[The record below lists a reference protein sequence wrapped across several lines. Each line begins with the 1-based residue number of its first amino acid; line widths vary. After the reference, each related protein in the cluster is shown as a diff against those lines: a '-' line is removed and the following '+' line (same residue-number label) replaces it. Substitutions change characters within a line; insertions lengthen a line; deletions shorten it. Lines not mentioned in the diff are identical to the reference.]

1 MPHPADMC
9 CVRLCLCVCVC
20 VCTMTDWLGMSMRC
34 FVPALLLKGM
44 TITEDKGFFVVKKIE
59 SSSILAH
66 DQRIRVGD
74 RILAIN
80 NKLLDGLSLPKAK

>member
-1 MPHPADMC
+1 MNE
-9 CVRLCLCVCVC
+9 
-20 VCTMTDWLGMSMRC
+20 WLGIGMRC
-34 FVPALLLKGM
+34 FLPTGFLKGM
-44 TITEDKGFFVVKKIE
+44 TIAEDKGFFVVKKID